1 MAIRVGYDHARDI
14 RDCVFSN
21 LVIHDANRG
30 LGVFVRGAGSVE
42 NLIFSDIVLRT
53 RLLTGHWW
61 GKAEPVHVSA
71 VLFAPGVETPG
82 RIRNVT
88 FARLRVEGEHG
99 MILWGSPDSVIED
112 VTLDDV
118 RLRVRRGPNSDTWG
132 GNVDMRLTRD
142 PKLAVFK
149 RDLPALLARHTDR
162 LTVRNLAVDWAD
174 DVPSFFTHAIEAES
188 FRELVVDGFRGRQA
202 QKTGSAIRLAGGED
216 AVVRDSRA
224 AAGTDTFVE
233 ATEVTGRTVFDGND
247 VRAARQPVVPT
258 TFARPGGPET
268 RSRPRRPEPVDS
280 PAHEGGPTMRTRTFG
295 RTGVSVSEIGFGAWA
310 IGGSWGEQKEEDST
324 AALHRALDLGCNFID
339 TAAGYGNGRS
349 ERIIG
354 KVLKER
360 KERVFVAT
368 KTPPSPG
375 PWPPTPYC
383 RVEERYSESYL
394 RANVEERLRE
404 LGTERIDLLQLHTW
418 TRAWN
423 RDPRPFET
431 LRKLQAE
438 GKIRFIGLST
448 PEHDQ
453 NSVIDLMRGGWLDAV
468 QVIYNVFE
476 QEPAAELLPVAR
488 ETNVGVIVRVVFD
501 EGVLAGRY
509 TKDTRFGEGDFRRS
523 YFAGDRLERAVARVE
538 KVRGE
543 IEGSGLTL
551 PQAAIQFAL
560 AHPAVS
566 TVIPGIRSVAQAEAN
581 CAVSDLPPMPD
592 DARPAPAQARLAARV
607 LVRREVGPGRP
618 TPSRA
623 PRL

>member
-1 MAIRVGYDHARDI
+1 
-14 RDCVFSN
+14 
-21 LVIHDANRG
+21 
-30 LGVFVRGAGSVE
+30 
-42 NLIFSDIVLRT
+42 
-53 RLLTGHWW
+53 
-61 GKAEPVHVSA
+61 
-71 VLFAPGVETPG
+71 
-82 RIRNVT
+82 
-88 FARLRVEGEHG
+88 
-99 MILWGSPDSVIED
+99 
-112 VTLDDV
+112 
-118 RLRVRRGPNSDTWG
+118 
-132 GNVDMRLTRD
+132 
-142 PKLAVFK
+142 
-149 RDLPALLARHTDR
+149 
-162 LTVRNLAVDWAD
+162 
-174 DVPSFFTHAIEAES
+174 
-188 FRELVVDGFRGRQA
+188 
-202 QKTGSAIRLAGGED
+202 
-216 AVVRDSRA
+216 
-224 AAGTDTFVE
+224 
-233 ATEVTGRTVFDGND
+233 
-247 VRAARQPVVPT
+247 
-258 TFARPGGPET
+258 
-268 RSRPRRPEPVDS
+268 
-280 PAHEGGPTMRTRTFG
+280 MRTRTFG
-295 RTGVSVSEIGFGAWA
+295 RTGVGVSEIGFGAWA

-324 AALHRALDLGCNFID
+324 AALHRALELGCSFID

-453 NSVIDLMRGGWLDAV
+453 NSVIDLMRAGWLDAV

-476 QEPAAELLPVAR
+476 QEPAAELLPVAK
-488 ETNVGVIVRVVFD
+488 ETNVGVIVRVVLD

-538 KVRGE
+538 RVRGE

-581 CAVSDLPPMPD
+581 CAVSDLPPIPEE
-592 DARPAPAQARLAARV
+592 
-607 LVRREVGPGRP
+607 LVRRLRRHAWL
-618 TPSRA
+618 RA
-623 PRL
+623 FWYGGK